1 MAEGASAQAR
11 EDDPARSRLPSP
23 YLLFLGDATEP
34 AFAKTAF
41 GLRDWIPE
49 RCVGEWA
56 CAEATVTTG
65 LPRLGPAE
73 ALAHSPTQRSGIQS
87 RRPNAVLAN
96 AGSVASPRNSR

>member
-1 MAEGASAQAR
+1 MTENASQRVR
-11 EDDPARSRLPSP
+11 EAAADESARLPYP

-56 CAEATVTTG
+56 CAEASVSTG
-65 LPRLGPAE
+65 LPRLNPAE
-73 ALAHSPTQRSGIQS
+73 ARQRGARGLVI
-87 RRPNAVLAN
+87 
-96 AGSVASPRNSR
+96 GVA

>member
-1 MAEGASAQAR
+1 MIERAAGSARGAAAGEST
-11 EDDPARSRLPSP
+11 RLPSP

-56 CAEATVTTG
+56 CEEATV
-65 LPRLGPAE
+65 
-73 ALAHSPTQRSGIQS
+73 S
-87 RRPNAVLAN
+87 
-96 AGSVASPRNSR
+96 